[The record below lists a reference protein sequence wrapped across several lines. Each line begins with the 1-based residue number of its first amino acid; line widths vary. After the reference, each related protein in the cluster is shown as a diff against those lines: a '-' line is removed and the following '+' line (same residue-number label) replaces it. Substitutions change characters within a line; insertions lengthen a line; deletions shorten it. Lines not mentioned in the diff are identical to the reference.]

1 MVSIRLPRREVG
13 RTYDNVVRAAED
25 SGEGREAM
33 ARWVLVVP
41 WYTEC
46 YPDVVGHDLLTMG
59 ATADES
65 NSDERTW
72 W

>member
-13 RTYDNVVRAAED
+13 RTHDDVRPAED

-33 ARWVLVVP
+33 ACWALVAP

-46 YPDVVGHDLLTMG
+46 YPDMIGHDLSTMG

-65 NSDERTW
+65 NSDERA
-72 W
+72 